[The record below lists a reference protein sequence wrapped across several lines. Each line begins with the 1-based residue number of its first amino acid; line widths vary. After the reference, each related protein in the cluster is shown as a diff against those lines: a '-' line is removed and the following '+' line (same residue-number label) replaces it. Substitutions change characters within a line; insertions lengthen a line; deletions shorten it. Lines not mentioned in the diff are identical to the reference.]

1 VPNRQLEKTQKDA
14 APRRQTIICEGAVS
28 TISSVRFAS
37 LWLAKP
43 ERRVKVEGYF
53 SYSWDSRRYD
63 LKKQQVGLNMR
74 DFKITIAR
82 ADGQSRRP
90 ILRHEIVKAN
100 SIAHAETKSG
110 DLIRNDEQLLGIC
123 LATRRGGS
131 LPKRYAA
138 LCFDCEKTGLYT
150 SIETLER
157 FGATHAPVTT
167 LCSPLRSPTRRCTK

>member
-1 VPNRQLEKTQKDA
+1 MEAIPLAQGDGIGEFVNKISA
-14 APRRQTIICEGAVS
+14 CGARAVYL
-28 TISSVRFAS
+28 T
-37 LWLAKP
+37 
-43 ERRVKVEGYF
+43 VEGCF
-53 SYSWDSRRYD
+53 SYPGDSRRYD
-63 LKKQQVGLNMR
+63 LKKQQVGLSMR

-100 SIAHAETKSG
+100 SIAHAETKGG

-123 LATRRGGS
+123 LATRREGS
-131 LPKRYAA
+131 LLKRYAA

-157 FGATHAPVTT
+157 FGAIHAGH
-167 LCSPLRSPTRRCTK
+167 

>member
-1 VPNRQLEKTQKDA
+1 MSKA
-14 APRRQTIICEGAVS
+14 
-28 TISSVRFAS
+28 RFA
-37 LWLAKP
+37 L
-43 ERRVKVEGYF
+43 
-53 SYSWDSRRYD
+53 SRPDEFTPSGAEIRSRGFEALR
-63 LKKQQVGLNMR
+63 LKKQQVGFNMR

-82 ADGQSRRP
+82 ADGQSRKP

-131 LPKRYAA
+131 LLKRYAA

-157 FGATHAPVTT
+157 FGATHAGHHTLFTT
-167 LCSPLRSPTRRCTK
+167 PKSDEEMREMRRDAAARMRALFRMWRTYAHKEEH

>member
-1 VPNRQLEKTQKDA
+1 MKVLY
-14 APRRQTIICEGAVS
+14 RRFHT
-28 TISSVRFAS
+28 FDLS
-37 LWLAKP
+37 LWPAEP
-43 ERRVKVEGYF
+43 ERRVKVGGYF
-53 SYSWDSRRYD
+53 SYPWYSRRYD

-100 SIAHAETKSG
+100 SIAHAQTKSG
-110 DLIRNDEQLLGIC
+110 DLLRNEEQLLGIC

-131 LPKRYAA
+131 LLKRYAA

-157 FGATHAPVTT
+157 FGATHAGHHT
-167 LCSPLRSPTRRCTK
+167 LFATPKSDEEIQEMRRDAAARMRGLFRT

>member
-1 VPNRQLEKTQKDA
+1 MSKA
-14 APRRQTIICEGAVS
+14 
-28 TISSVRFAS
+28 RFA
-37 LWLAKP
+37 L
-43 ERRVKVEGYF
+43 
-53 SYSWDSRRYD
+53 SRPDEFTPSGAEIRSRGFEALR
-63 LKKQQVGLNMR
+63 LKKQQVGFNMR

-100 SIAHAETKSG
+100 SIAHAQTKSG

-131 LPKRYAA
+131 LLKRYAA
-138 LCFDCEKTGLYT
+138 LCFDCKKTGLYT

-157 FGATHAPVTT
+157 FGVTHAGHHTLFTT
-167 LCSPLRSPTRRCTK
+167 PKSDEEMHEMRRDAAARMRALFRMWRI